1 VRYLPSISQT
11 IIHKEDDNIIKAIGL
26 LSGGLDSTLAVQ
38 LMLKQGIEVI
48 VLNFITPFCTCT
60 KKGCKHDAVRVAKE
74 FGIKIKVIAAD
85 EDYIKIIKNPK
96 HGYGKNMNPCIDCR
110 IFMLKQAKEHMEKTG
125 ASFIF
130 TGEVLDQR
138 PMSQRKNVMKI
149 IEKES
154 GLEGLILRPL
164 SAQFLEPTIPEK
176 EGLVNREKLLSIK
189 GRSRKPQIK
198 LAEEFSIKDYPCPA
212 GGCRLTDPQFAR
224 RIKESFEHD
233 EDSIND
239 IILLKYGRHF
249 RLPDG
254 AKVVVGRNEKENS
267 VIRGLAKEN
276 DLLFEV
282 MEYGSPTVLLRN
294 TEQEDD
300 INTVSSLCAGYSD
313 GKNEDYLYVKVWSKK
328 ASESKI
334 PSSFIAQ
341 LGHNFLCDKKGQD
354 RIIQCIPMEDRQI
367 KMLMVR

>member
-1 VRYLPSISQT
+1 MT
-11 IIHKEDDNIIKAIGL
+11 KAVGL

-38 LMLKQGIEVI
+38 LMLGQGIEVI

-60 KKGCKHDAVRVAKE
+60 KKGCKHEASRIAKK
-74 FGIKIKVIAAD
+74 FGIPIKVIAGGR
-85 EDYIKIIKNPK
+85 EYIEMVKKPR

-130 TGEVLDQR
+130 TGEVLGQR

-154 GLEGLILRPL
+154 GLEGFILRPL

-176 EGLVNREKLLSIK
+176 EGLVNREKLLSIN

-198 LAEEFSIKDYPCPA
+198 LAEKFSIKDYPCPA
-212 GGCRLTDPQFAR
+212 GGCRLTDQQFAR
-224 RIKESFEHD
+224 RIKESFEHN
-233 EDSIND
+233 EFSLND

-249 RLPDG
+249 RLSDG
-254 AKVVVGRNEKENS
+254 AKVVVGRNKEENIS
-267 VIRGLAKEN
+267 IRNLAKEK

-282 MEYGSPTVLLRN
+282 IGYGSPVLLLRN
-294 TEQEDD
+294 MKEEND
-300 INTVSSLCAGYSD
+300 IETAGSICARYSD
-313 GKNEDYLYVKVWSKK
+313 GKNERKVEVRVWNKK
-328 ASESKI
+328 
-334 PSSFIAQ
+334 Q
-341 LGHNFLCDKKGQD
+341 G
-354 RIIQCIPMEDRQI
+354 RIIESSPMKDKQVG
-367 KMLMVR
+367 KLMISFSA